1 MSIDAEIKRYD
12 KADMRS
18 AIEDCP
24 QQFIH
29 ILETYAEWKPA
40 KAFETIR
47 KVLFLGMGGSAIGG
61 DMVRIWVERNSQ
73 VPMTVVRSYEVPNWV
88 DGETLV
94 IASSYSGNT
103 EETLSAVRAA
113 AATGAHIS
121 VITSGGKL
129 TRLADKSGWEQLDI
143 PGGLQPRAAIGY
155 SVAAVAVVLVAFNIL
170 PSSILGELSTGAKRM
185 EAEGRLWGD
194 PQQDDNHVYD
204 LAGILIKQ
212 FPVIYG
218 VAGTTEALAI
228 RLRGQLAENSKIF
241 SSHHILPEQNHNEIV
256 GLAERLKHTGDP
268 LVIWLA
274 DKDDHPRVN
283 LRRKL
288 AGELTGTN
296 PAREHVMSG
305 NGDSLIQRNLSL
317 LHQLDWLSFYAAI
330 LGGNDPSQIEILMQ
344 LKDRMQQK

>member
-18 AIEDCP
+18 AIVGCP
-24 QQFIH
+24 QQFNH
-29 ILETYAEWKPA
+29 ILATYADWEPTGA
-40 KAFETIR
+40 AGTIR

-61 DMVRIWVERNSQ
+61 EMVRIWIERNSRI
-73 VPMTVVRSYEVPNWV
+73 PMTVVRSYEIPKWV
-88 DGETLV
+88 DDETLV

-103 EETLSAVRAA
+103 EETLSAVRGA

-121 VITSGGKL
+121 VITSGGELAKL
-129 TRLADKSGWEQLDI
+129 ANESGWEQVDI
-143 PGGLQPRAAIGY
+143 PSGLQPRAAIGY
-155 SVAAVAVVLVAFNIL
+155 SVASVAVVLVAFGIL
-170 PSSILGELSTGAKRM
+170 PSSVLDELSAGAKRM
-185 EAEGRLWGD
+185 ETEGRLWGD

-204 LAGILIKQ
+204 LAGTLITQ
-212 FPVIYG
+212 LPMIYG

-228 RLRGQLAENSKIF
+228 RLRGQLAENSKIL

-256 GLAERLKHTGDP
+256 GLAERIKHTGDP

-274 DKDDHPRVN
+274 DKEDHARVE

-288 AGELTGTN
+288 AGELTGTY

-305 NGDSLIQRNLSL
+305 NGDSLIQRNMSL

-344 LKDRMQQK
+344 LKEKMQQK

>member
-12 KADMRS
+12 ESDMRS
-18 AIEDCP
+18 AIEGCP
-24 QQFIH
+24 QQFNH
-29 ILETYAEWKPA
+29 ILTRYADWEPTEA
-40 KAFETIR
+40 AGTIR

-73 VPMTVVRSYEVPNWV
+73 IPMAVMRSYEVPKWV
-88 DGETLV
+88 DDETLV

-103 EETLSAVRAA
+103 EETLSAVREAA
-113 AATGAHIS
+113 TTGAHIS
-121 VITSGGKL
+121 VITSGGELAKL
-129 TRLADKSGWEQLDI
+129 AGESGWEHVEM

-155 SVAAVAVVLVAFNIL
+155 SVASVAVVLAAFGIL
-170 PSSILGELSTGAKRM
+170 SSSILDELSAGAKRM
-185 EAEGRLWGD
+185 EAEGRLWSD
-194 PQQDDNHVYD
+194 PQQDDNHLYD
-204 LAGILIKQ
+204 LAGTLMGQ
-212 FPVIYG
+212 LPVIYG

-241 SSHHILPEQNHNEIV
+241 ASHHILPEQNHNEIV
-256 GLAERLKHTGDP
+256 GLAERIKHTGDP

-274 DKDDHPRVN
+274 DREDHLRVG

-288 AGELTGTN
+288 AGELTGTY
-296 PAREHVMSG
+296 PDRENVMSG

-344 LKDRMQQK
+344 LKEKMQQ

>member
-1 MSIDAEIKRYD
+1 MSIDAEIKRFD
-12 KADMRS
+12 QSDMRS
-18 AIEDCP
+18 AIEGCP
-24 QQFIH
+24 QQFNH
-29 ILETYAEWKPA
+29 ILAKYADWEPTRA
-40 KAFETIR
+40 VGSIR

-73 VPMTVVRSYEVPNWV
+73 IPMTVIRSYEVPKWV
-88 DGETLV
+88 DDETLV

-103 EETLSAVRAA
+103 EETLSAVREA
-113 AATGAHIS
+113 AATGANIS
-121 VITSGGKL
+121 VITSGGE
-129 TRLADKSGWEQLDI
+129 LANLANESGWEHVEM

-155 SVAAVAVVLVAFNIL
+155 SVASVAVVLAAFGIL
-170 PSSILGELSTGAKRM
+170 SSSILDELSAGAKRM
-185 EAEGRLWGD
+185 EAEGRIWGD
-194 PQQDDNHVYD
+194 PQQADNHLFD
-204 LAGILIKQ
+204 LAGTLIEQ
-212 FPVIYG
+212 LPVIYG

-228 RLRGQLAENSKIF
+228 RLRGQLAENSKIM

-274 DKDDHPRVN
+274 DREDHPRVE

-288 AGELTGTN
+288 AGELAGTY
-296 PAREHVMSG
+296 PARENVMSG

-317 LHQLDWLSFYAAI
+317 LHQLDWLSFYTAI

-344 LKDRMQQK
+344 LKEKMQQQ

>member
-12 KADMRS
+12 KSDMRS
-18 AIEDCP
+18 AIEGCP
-24 QQFIH
+24 QQFNH
-29 ILETYAEWKPA
+29 ILAKYAAWEPTGA
-40 KAFETIR
+40 AGSIR

-73 VPMTVVRSYEVPNWV
+73 IPMTVIRSYEIPKWV
-88 DGETLV
+88 DDETLV

-103 EETLSAVRAA
+103 EETLSAVSEA

-121 VITSGGKL
+121 VITSGGE
-129 TRLADKSGWEQLDI
+129 LANLARESGWEHI
-143 PGGLQPRAAIGY
+143 EMPGGLQPRAAIGY
-155 SVAAVAVVLVAFNIL
+155 SVASVAVVLAAFGIL
-170 PSSILGELSTGAKRM
+170 SSSILDEISAGAKRM

-194 PQQDDNHVYD
+194 PQQDDNHLYN
-204 LAGILIKQ
+204 LAGTLMEQ
-212 FPVIYG
+212 LPVIYG

-228 RLRGQLAENSKIF
+228 RLRGQLAENSKIM

-256 GLAERLKHTGDP
+256 GLAERIKHTGDP

-274 DKDDHPRVN
+274 DKEDHPRVG

-288 AGELTGTN
+288 AGELTGTY
-296 PAREHVMSG
+296 PSRETVMSG

-344 LKDRMQQK
+344 LKEKMQQQ